1 MRRRPGAPKGSDP
14 VIRELR
20 EVNRR
25 LEELLI
31 LECARMNVSK
41 ANVRMIIGCG
51 MNRITSV
58 WKRLGVKAE
67 GRPHS

>member
-1 MRRRPGAPKGSDP
+1 MRTRPGAPKGVDP

-31 LECARMNVSK
+31 LECARVGMSK
-41 ANVRMIIGCG
+41 ANVRTIIGCG
-51 MNRITSV
+51 MNRVTKV
-58 WKRLGVKAE
+58 WRHLEVKPE
-67 GRPHS
+67 GRQRP

>member
-1 MRRRPGAPKGSDP
+1 MRRRPGTPKEIDP

-31 LECARMNVSK
+31 LECARMRVRK
-41 ANVRMIIGCG
+41 ADVRMIIGCS

-67 GRPHS
+67 GRQHS